1 MSGRLLVLGG
11 PTAAGKTALAM
22 AIAARWPVRLVSAD
36 AMQVY
41 RGLDIGTGKPS
52 PAELARFPHDNIDV
66 REPHEEFSA
75 MDLADGA
82 DARLRAGEDVV
93 VVGGTGFYL
102 RALLIGFAPTPP
114 VDPALRAALDASPD
128 PYAALAAVDPTTAA
142 RLHKNDRVR
151 VVRALEVFHL
161 TGRPMSAVHA
171 EHPVGEARWP
181 ARRLWVD
188 RDELDARIDARV
200 LQMVEQGYVAEVE
213 GLLHRG
219 VSRDLK
225 PMRSLGYR
233 WMSAHVAGEIS
244 LAEAVEAT
252 QRDTRRFAK
261 KQRQMLRSIG
271 GFEQVHGEA
280 LDQVLAAAAETFG
293 PA

>member
-11 PTAAGKTALAM
+11 PTAAGKTAMAM
-22 AIAARWPVRLVSAD
+22 AIAERWPVRLVSAD

-41 RGLDIGTGKPS
+41 RGMDIGTGKPS

-75 MDLADGA
+75 KDLADGA

-102 RALLIGFAPTPP
+102 RALLIGFAPTPAA
-114 VDPALRAALDASPD
+114 DPALRAALDALPD
-128 PYAALAAVDPTTAA
+128 PHGALAEVDPPTAA
-142 RLHKNDRVR
+142 RLHPNDRVR
-151 VVRALEVFHL
+151 VVRALEVYHL
-161 TGRPMSAVHA
+161 TGRPMSVVHA

-188 RDELDARIDARV
+188 RADLDARIDARV

-213 GLLHRG
+213 GLLQRG

-233 WMSAHVAGEIS
+233 WMSATVAGELP
-244 LAEAVEAT
+244 LAEAIEAT

-271 GFEQVHGEA
+271 GFEQVNGED
-280 LDQVLAAAAETFG
+280 LDAVLAVAAETFG
-293 PA
+293 PP